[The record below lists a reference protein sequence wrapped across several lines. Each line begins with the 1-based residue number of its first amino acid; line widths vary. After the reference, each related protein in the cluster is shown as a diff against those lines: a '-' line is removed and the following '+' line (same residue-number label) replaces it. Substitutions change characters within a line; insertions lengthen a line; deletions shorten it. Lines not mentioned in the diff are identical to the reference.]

1 MNITKFIKRIQS
13 IIAEP
18 QREFIRIAKE
28 DKNPGSVLIEFTIPL
43 IALYILTSYL
53 GRIVFSPATFNVG
66 TGVILKNIFMIVIVT
81 ILGIYLSAIA
91 IIEKLPFYNSNKK
104 KNKKM
109 AMVKF

>member
-91 IIEKLPFYNSNKK
+91 INEILPFFHSKK
-104 KNKKM
+104 FKTKSF
-109 AMVKF
+109 ALVT